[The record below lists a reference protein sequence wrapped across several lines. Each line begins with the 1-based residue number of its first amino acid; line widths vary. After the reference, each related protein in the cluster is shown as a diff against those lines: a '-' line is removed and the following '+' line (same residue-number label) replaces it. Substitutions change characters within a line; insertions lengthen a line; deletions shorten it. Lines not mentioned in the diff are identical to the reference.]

1 LEIWSVVFL
10 EYNTAFRS
18 GFHVPIKN
26 IQSGGSPPPGA
37 FSGTRLPY
45 KQIAHWLRVHLG
57 GRRHVDLELLKGQVL
72 TLTERQWLTALRD
85 GPTRRQPRNGLG
97 KFRQTW
103 NDPENLADTSI
114 NVSDEVYFRELLS
127 ILEKNLMS
135 DEIPYFR
142 AVVERTPAKEL
153 AEVVG
158 ANPNTAWRRMKQVRL
173 KVQEILK
180 ALRGPVSS

>member
-1 LEIWSVVFL
+1 MEIWNVAFL

-26 IQSGGSPPPGA
+26 IQSGGSPPPDA

-57 GRRHVDLELLKGQVL
+57 GRRHVDLELLKGQVQ
-72 TLTERQWLTALRD
+72 TLTEQQWLTALRE
-85 GPTRRQPRNGLG
+85 GPTRPQPRDRLG
-97 KFRQTW
+97 KSRQTW
-103 NDPENLADTSI
+103 NDPENIADTRIDASE
-114 NVSDEVYFRELLS
+114 EVYLRELLS
-127 ILEKNLMS
+127 ILEENLMS
-135 DEIPYFR
+135 EEIPYFR
-142 AVVERTPAKEL
+142 AVVERTPAREL
-153 AEVVG
+153 AQVVG
-158 ANPNTAWRRMKQVRL
+158 AKPNTTWRRMKQVRM